1 MDTSMLVM
9 DGFTLAGVLLALGFT
24 GLIALLFLHQ
34 QKFVRWSSPFTRVI
48 ACWMVIALLLGGYLK
63 SKPVDSVPYEDCAN
77 MSASDVQEWFVK
89 HEGGIW
95 SEHKSAFSMLDGKK
109 LCAMTE
115 QQFSQAVPG
124 IKGSAIYND
133 WRLATTPP
141 FRREL
146 SSVEFEIWVGL
157 GILLVVSMGYL
168 YCECVLLDIVVCFT

>member
-1 MDTSMLVM
+1 
-9 DGFTLAGVLLALGFT
+9 
-24 GLIALLFLHQ
+24 
-34 QKFVRWSSPFTRVI
+34 
-48 ACWMVIALLLGGYLK
+48 MVIALLLGGYLK

-77 MSASDVQEWFVK
+77 MSASDVQDWFVK

-95 SEHKSAFSMLDGKK
+95 SEHKSAFSKLDGKK

-115 QQFSQAVPG
+115 EQFISSLTDIG
-124 IKGSAIYND
+124 IKRADASSCYND

-157 GILLVVSMGYL
+157 GILLVVLMGYL